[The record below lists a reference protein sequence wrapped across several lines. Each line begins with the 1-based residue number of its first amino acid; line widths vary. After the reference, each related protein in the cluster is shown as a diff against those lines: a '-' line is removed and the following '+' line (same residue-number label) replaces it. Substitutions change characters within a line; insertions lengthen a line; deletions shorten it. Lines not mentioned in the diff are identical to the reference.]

1 MGVPGWK
8 NVYELSSDQIEK
20 LGEAEEMMESMKIN
34 QAEEILMSLLKDDED
49 CIPVLNIL
57 GHLHGRYLSD
67 FELAIDFYDQV
78 LLLEPDNSWAR
89 DERRRYRRYAT
100 YD

>member
-57 GHLHGRYLSD
+57 GHLHGRYL
-67 FELAIDFYDQV
+67 
-78 LLLEPDNSWAR
+78 
-89 DERRRYRRYAT
+89 
-100 YD
+100 

>member
-8 NVYELSSDQIEK
+8 NVYDLNSDQIEK

-89 DERRRYRRYAT
+89 DERRRYRRYVT

>member
-8 NVYELSSDQIEK
+8 NVYDLNSDQIEK

>member
-8 NVYELSSDQIEK
+8 NVYDLSSDQIEK

-34 QAEEILMSLLKDDED
+34 QAVEILMSLLKDDAD

>member
-8 NVYELSSDQIEK
+8 NVYDLSSDQIEK